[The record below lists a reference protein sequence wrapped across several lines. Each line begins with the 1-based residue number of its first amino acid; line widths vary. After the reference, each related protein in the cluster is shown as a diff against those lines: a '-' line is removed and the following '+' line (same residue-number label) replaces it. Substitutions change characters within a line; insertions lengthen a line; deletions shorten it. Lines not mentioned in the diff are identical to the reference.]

1 MLTAEFAPPRALADP
16 GAGPRHRQ
24 GGEAGLRLPGQRS
37 GASGGKPRL
46 REHLLSG
53 VWGVADPALGIE
65 RDPEQVERQGVPP
78 LRADHSGGS
87 GPLTCFLL
95 CDKMGSRGTRSTRV
109 LESYPRSLAYQ
120 NKKGTIS

>member
-24 GGEAGLRLPGQRS
+24 GGGGGLCLPGQRA

-53 VWGVADPALGIE
+53 VWGVAGPALGIE
-65 RDPEQVERQGVPP
+65 RGPVQVEGQ
-78 LRADHSGGS
+78 
-87 GPLTCFLL
+87 
-95 CDKMGSRGTRSTRV
+95 
-109 LESYPRSLAYQ
+109 
-120 NKKGTIS
+120 